1 MVGKAQDCT
10 RCDCCIITVCCVVAG
25 LVRNHQIEEPWTTW
39 DVRKH
44 RNPNAVIKVPV
55 LEPDTADL
63 THIVMDVMDEVFD
76 KYEDW
81 LDLPP
86 AKIKD
91 LISHAMML
99 PEEKRAQY
107 LLLAAGRK
115 TELAE
120 LDSDT
125 LADLMD
131 LGTARQM
138 NQ

>member
-1 MVGKAQDCT
+1 MDYVGCPQAPESQC
-10 RCDCCIITVCCVVAG
+10 CDQSA
-25 LVRNHQIEEPWTTW
+25 
-39 DVRKH
+39 
-44 RNPNAVIKVPV
+44 
-55 LEPDTADL
+55 
-63 THIVMDVMDEVFD
+63 HIVMDVMDEVFD

-107 LLLAAGRK
+107 LLLAAGRE

-125 LADLMD
+125 LADLPAVAT
-131 LGTARQM
+131 LQ
-138 NQ
+138 N